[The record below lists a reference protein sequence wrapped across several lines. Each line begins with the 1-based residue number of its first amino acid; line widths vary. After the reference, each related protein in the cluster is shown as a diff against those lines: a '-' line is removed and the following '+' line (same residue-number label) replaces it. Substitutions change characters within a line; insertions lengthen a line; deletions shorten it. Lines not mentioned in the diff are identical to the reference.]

1 MAKEYPLLVGR
12 RDRGHKWLRSILF
25 NTFSILKQEKSTTV
39 DFGSAVD
46 FLNMYIEMWANL
58 VHP

>member
-25 NTFSILKQEKSTTV
+25 NTFSILKQEK
-39 DFGSAVD
+39 A
-46 FLNMYIEMWANL
+46 LPLIL
-58 VHP
+58 VVLLIF